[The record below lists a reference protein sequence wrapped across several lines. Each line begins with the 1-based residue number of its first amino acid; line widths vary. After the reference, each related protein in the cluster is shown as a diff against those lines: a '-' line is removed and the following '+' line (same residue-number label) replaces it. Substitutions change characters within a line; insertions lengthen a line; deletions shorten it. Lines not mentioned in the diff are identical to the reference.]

1 MKKILK
7 YAGKNMK
14 YVYSSILVLFI
25 SVILG
30 IVPFFLLNEIII
42 SLLEGTFVLKTAME
56 IILLICLSLVFKALT
71 FGSGL
76 GLSHMGAFNIIEN
89 MRNAFLKDMA
99 RQPMGHILDEG
110 TGKYKKTFVEDV
122 SLLESTLAHTIP
134 EGVPGVFG
142 VLITLVVIFFV
153 DYRIGFVV
161 LVMIPISMLPMV
173 YMMKVGL
180 AKMPKYYETRDTLNH
195 TLVEY
200 VSGMEVVK
208 VFNKVTKSFDKLA
221 RATKETKDF
230 TIEWCEVTWKSMSV
244 LYALLPCTLLA
255 PLPFGV
261 YLYMSG
267 SLELSSLTLLIMLCL
282 SLGEP
287 LLKLVGF
294 MPSIPIA
301 EHNIKKIEAVFKH
314 DDVLS
319 GDFEAP
325 IDSTNIN
332 FENVSFAYKDKN
344 VLSNVSFEIEE
355 KKIYAL
361 VGPSGSGKST
371 IAKLLMHF
379 WDVNEGAISIGGK
392 DIREFS
398 FDNLMRHITYVSQE
412 NTLFEGTIFENI
424 VLDNR
429 EISKTDVVELCKK
442 ANCHDFISQLP
453 DGYETNVG
461 MLGNKLSGGER
472 QRITIARAM
481 VKDAP
486 IMVLDEATSFADS
499 QNEFLIQEALSSL
512 LQDKTVLLIAHKLH
526 TITEVDKIIVL
537 NNGGVEAIAPHYELL
552 TNSETYRTLFEQNEK
567 SVNWNLGG
575 VANV

>member
-7 YAGKNMK
+7 YAGENMK
-14 YVYSSILVLFI
+14 YVYLSALVLFI

-42 SLLEGTFVLKTAME
+42 SLLEGTFVLETAIK
-56 IILLICLSLVFKALT
+56 IILLICLSLVFKAIA
-71 FGSGL
+71 FGGGL
-76 GLSHMGAFNIIEN
+76 GLSHIGAFNIIEN
-89 MRNAFLKDMA
+89 MRNTFLKDMA
-99 RQPMGHILDEG
+99 RQPMGHILDKG

-134 EGVPGVFG
+134 EGVPAVFG
-142 VLITLVVIFFV
+142 VLTTLVVIFFI
-153 DYRIGFVV
+153 DYRIGFIV
-161 LVMIPISMLPMV
+161 LVMIPVSMSPMA
-173 YMMKVGL
+173 YMMKVGME
-180 AKMPKYYETRDTLNH
+180 KMPKFYEKRDVLNH
-195 TLVEY
+195 TLIEY

-208 VFNKVTKSFDKLA
+208 VFNRVTKSFDKLA
-221 RATKETKDF
+221 KATKDNKDF
-230 TIEWCEVTWKSMSV
+230 TIEWCKVTWKSMSV
-244 LYALLPCTLLA
+244 LYSLLPCTLLV
-255 PLPFGV
+255 PLPVGV
-261 YLYMSG
+261 YFYING
-267 SLELSSLTLLIMLCL
+267 SLTLSSLTLLIMLCL

-287 LLKLVGF
+287 LLKLISF

-301 EHNIKKIEAVFKH
+301 EQNIKKIEAVFKH
-314 DDVLS
+314 DDVIN
-319 GDFEAP
+319 GAFEAF
-325 IDSTNIN
+325 IDSTKIN

-355 KKIYAL
+355 KNIYAL

-379 WDVNEGAISIGGK
+379 WDVNEGSIKIGGK

-429 EISKTDVVELCKK
+429 EITKVDVIQLCKK
-442 ANCHDFISQLP
+442 ANCHEFISHLP
-453 DGYETNVG
+453 HGYETNVG
-461 MLGNKLSGGER
+461 TLGNKLSGGER

-486 IMVLDEATSFADS
+486 IVVLDEATSFADT

-526 TITEVDKIIVL
+526 TITEVDKIIVM
-537 NNGGVEAIAPHYELL
+537 NDGGVEAIAPHNELL
-552 TNSETYRTLFEQNEK
+552 NNSGTYKVLFEQNEK
-567 SVNWNLGG
+567 SINWNLEGI
-575 VANV
+575 ANA